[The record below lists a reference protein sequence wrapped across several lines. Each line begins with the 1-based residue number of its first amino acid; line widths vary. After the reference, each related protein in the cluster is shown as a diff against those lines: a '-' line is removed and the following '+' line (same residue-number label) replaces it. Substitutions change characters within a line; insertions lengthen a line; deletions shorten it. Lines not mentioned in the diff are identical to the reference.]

1 MREKAFIGFA
11 GILVALSAEA
21 VSPDSSYRVI
31 VDRNVFALQP
41 LTKQTEIQVPSE
53 PLAKIIPTGVTT
65 VLGRKLALFKVQPAA
80 KSPQGAKEEAFT
92 LAEGERAGEIEVV
105 RIDENAGVITFR
117 NRGNL
122 IALSLEKDGAKP
134 PSTPA
139 PPPGNPALANAPVNM
154 PLPVP
159 NAPAYHTNAALRN
172 LPIRQPPTA
181 PALQANPAVQVN
193 PAAPPAPQAAE
204 KPLTP
209 EEQIIL
215 MEIERERSKGQV
227 QNGALPP
234 LPPTRIA
241 PQ

>member
-1 MREKAFIGFA
+1 MREKAFIGVA
-11 GILVALSAEA
+11 GILVVLSADA
-21 VSPDSSYRVI
+21 VSPDNSYRVI

-41 LTKQTEIQVPSE
+41 LKQAEVQVQSE

-80 KSPQGAKEEAFT
+80 KSPQGAKEETFT

-139 PPPGNPALANAPVNM
+139 PPPGNPALANAPVTM

-159 NAPAYHTNAALRN
+159 NAPVYHTNAALRN
-172 LPIRQPPTA
+172 LPVRQPPA
-181 PALQANPAVQVN
+181 VPAVQVN
-193 PAAPPAPQAAE
+193 PAAPPAPQATQR
-204 KPLTP
+204 PLTP
-209 EEQIIL
+209 E
-215 MEIERERSKGQV
+215 
-227 QNGALPP
+227 
-234 LPPTRIA
+234 
-241 PQ
+241 